1 MPLAYLLINCEHGE
15 EQGII
20 EELKELPEIV
30 EAYQIAGAYDLI
42 AKINA
47 ATIDKLKE
55 TIRWRIRTTDKIKS
69 TTTPIAIACIYDL
82 IEGKS

>member
-20 EELKELPEIV
+20 KELKELPEIV
-30 EAYQIAGAYDLI
+30 EAYQTAGAYDLI

-55 TIRWRIRTTDKIKS
+55 TISWRIRTTDKIKS
-69 TTTPIAIACIYDL
+69 TITLIA

>member
-55 TIRWRIRTTDKIKS
+55 TISWRIRTTDKIKS
-69 TTTPIAIACIYDL
+69 TITLIA

>member
-55 TIRWRIRTTDKIKS
+55 TISWRIRTTDKIKS
-69 TTTPIAIACIYDL
+69 TTTLIA

>member
-20 EELKELPEIV
+20 KELKELPEIV
-30 EAYQIAGAYDLI
+30 EAYHTAGAYDLI

-47 ATIDKLKE
+47 VLNKM
-55 TIRWRIRTTDKIKS
+55 
-69 TTTPIAIACIYDL
+69 
-82 IEGKS
+82 

>member
-30 EAYQIAGAYDLI
+30 EAYQTADAYDLI

-55 TIRWRIRTTDKIKS
+55 TISWRIRTTDKIKS
-69 TTTPIAIACIYDL
+69 TITLIA